1 MTNVLIV
8 DDNQNNRMILK
19 FLLEDYAEEKGDE
32 NLFSIIEVEDGVQAV
47 KACEDKVP
55 DIIFM
60 DIMMP
65 NMDGIEATK
74 IIKEKYKKTLI
85 IAVSAV
91 DDDER
96 KKLILHNG
104 AEDYVSKPINGAIFS
119 ARLENYIALSTNR
132 QSPKVTTSSES
143 KVIGFA
149 QNVYTKDVFAHQIIF
164 YIGND
169 DALSEFWEYYLLGEH
184 GEYEDLSDI
193 VRSVYAIA
201 SLHLKLGHI
210 CKVVI
215 EESDSNMY
223 FSVGGFEEKDN
234 QLIKLIMAKNS
245 QIKNWRFKNGTFS
258 AYIEKIEV
266 IPEEI
271 NTSTTQEV
279 AKEEVVAKEEHIE
292 QVDIDTSSAWGDELH
307 VFNFLDPFDLEELD
321 DRIGQLSSML
331 LQVGSSAPSEEE
343 AREIADL
350 LDKIGRT
357 LTGYTETFTIG
368 QALQGFSQDIIGNIE
383 TFLEQAK
390 ALGTMFQ
397 AFSNDITTWKE
408 MMFETGAPS
417 VSFMDETIVVNVQT
431 ITSMIKVDD
440 SVDDNADDIFDF

>member
-32 NLFSIIEVEDGVQAV
+32 SLFEIREVEDGILAV
-47 KACEDKVP
+47 KECEEQAP

-74 IIKEKYKKTLI
+74 IIKNKYKKTLI

-119 ARLENYIALSTNR
+119 ARLENYISLARNR
-132 QSPKVTTSSES
+132 KEIKESATSET

-149 QNVYTKDVFAHQIIF
+149 HNVYTKDVFAHQIVF
-164 YIGND
+164 YIGDD

-184 GEYEDLSDI
+184 KEYEDLSDI
-193 VRSVYAIA
+193 VRSAYAIA
-201 SLHLKLGHI
+201 SLHLKLEHI
-210 CKVVI
+210 CRIVV
-215 EESDSNMY
+215 EESDRNIY
-223 FSVGGFEEKDN
+223 FSIGGFDKKDE
-234 QLIKLIMAKNS
+234 QIIKLIMAKNS
-245 QIKNWRFKNGTFS
+245 QVRNWRFKNGTFS
-258 AYIEKIEV
+258 AYIEKIEITTEV
-266 IPEEI
+266 VEPIVEKETVAQVVVEE
-271 NTSTTQEV
+271 TQENLDV
-279 AKEEVVAKEEHIE
+279 
-292 QVDIDTSSAWGDELH
+292 DTSSAWGDELQ
-307 VFNFLDPFDLEELD
+307 VFDFLDSFDLEELD

-331 LQVGSSAPSEEE
+331 LQVGSSAPSEDE

-368 QALQGFSQDIIGNIE
+368 QALQGFSQDIIDNMD

-397 AFSNDITTWKE
+397 AFSNDFTTWKE

-440 SVDDNADDIFDF
+440 SADNNADDIFDF

>member
-1 MTNVLIV
+1 MINILIV

-19 FLLEDYAEEKGDE
+19 FLLEDYAEENGDE
-32 NLFSIIEVEDGVQAV
+32 NLFDIREVEDGVLAV
-47 KACEDKVP
+47 KACEEQIP

-74 IIKEKYKKTLI
+74 IIKDKNKKILI

-119 ARLENYIALSTNR
+119 ARLENYISLADNR
-132 QSPKVTTSSES
+132 KIIKESIPLES
-143 KVIGFA
+143 KIIKFA
-149 QNVYTKDVFAHQIIF
+149 HNVYTKDIFAYQIVF
-164 YIGND
+164 YIDDD
-169 DALSEFWEYYLLGEH
+169 DALSEFWEYYLLGEQK
-184 GEYEDLSDI
+184 EYEDLSDI
-193 VRSVYAIA
+193 VRSTYAIA
-201 SLHLKLGHI
+201 SLHLKVEHTCSI
-210 CKVVI
+210 VV
-215 EESDSNMY
+215 EESDKNIY
-223 FSVGGFEEKDN
+223 FSVGGFDKEDE
-234 QLIKLIMAKNS
+234 QTIKLIMAKNS
-245 QIKNWRFKNGTFS
+245 QVRNWRFENGTFS
-258 AYIEKIEV
+258 AYIEKVEV
-266 IPEEI
+266 ITKKFE
-271 NTSTTQEV
+271 TVFVREV
-279 AKEEVVAKEEHIE
+279 VEEVQESVE
-292 QVDIDTSSAWGDELH
+292 IDTNSAWGHEMH
-307 VFNFLDPFDLEELD
+307 VFNFLDSFDLEELD

-331 LQVGSSAPSEEE
+331 LQIGSSEPSEDE

-357 LTGYTETFTIG
+357 LTGYSETFTIG
-368 QALQGFSQDIIGNIE
+368 QALQDFSQDVIGNME

-397 AFSNDITTWKE
+397 AFSHDIIKWKE

>member
-1 MTNVLIV
+1 MINILIV

-19 FLLEDYAEEKGDE
+19 FLLEDYTEEKGEE
-32 NLFSIIEVEDGVQAV
+32 NLFDVREVEDGALAV
-47 KACEDKVP
+47 KACEEKMP

-74 IIKEKYKKTLI
+74 IIKNKNKKVLI

-119 ARLENYIALSTNR
+119 ARLENYLSLANNR
-132 QSPKVTTSSES
+132 KVTKDPIETES
-143 KVIGFA
+143 KVLGFA
-149 QNVYTKDVFAHQIIF
+149 HNVYTKDVFSHQIIF
-164 YIGND
+164 YIGD
-169 DALSEFWEYYLLGEH
+169 EDALSEFWEYYLLGEH
-184 GEYEDLSDI
+184 RGYEDLSDI
-193 VRSVYAIA
+193 VRSTYAIA
-201 SLHLKLGHI
+201 SLHLKLEHI
-210 CKVVI
+210 CRIVI
-215 EESDSNMY
+215 EESENNMY
-223 FSVGGFEEKDN
+223 FSVGGFDKKDE
-234 QLIKLIMAKNS
+234 QIIKLIMAKNS
-245 QIKNWRFKNGTFS
+245 QVRNWRFKNGTFS
-258 AYIEKIEV
+258 AFIEKVEV

-271 NTSTTQEV
+271 KVPTVEDVVVEKQE
-279 AKEEVVAKEEHIE
+279 E
-292 QVDIDTSSAWGDELH
+292 QVDIDTSSAWGNELQ
-307 VFNFLDPFDLEELD
+307 VFDFLDQFDLEELD

-357 LTGYTETFTIG
+357 LSGYTETFTIG
-368 QALQGFSQDIIGNIE
+368 QALQGFSQDIISNIE

-408 MMFETGAPS
+408 MIFETGAPS

-440 SVDDNADDIFDF
+440 TIDDNADDIFDF

>member
-32 NLFSIIEVEDGVQAV
+32 SLFEIREVEDGILAV
-47 KACEDKVP
+47 KECEEQAP

-74 IIKEKYKKTLI
+74 IIKNKYKKILI

-119 ARLENYIALSTNR
+119 ARLENYISLASNR
-132 QSPKVTTSSES
+132 KEIKESVTSET

-149 QNVYTKDVFAHQIIF
+149 HNVYTKDVFAHQIVF
-164 YIGND
+164 YIGDD

-184 GEYEDLSDI
+184 KEYEDLSDI
-193 VRSVYAIA
+193 VRSAYAIA
-201 SLHLKLGHI
+201 SLHLKLEHI
-210 CKVVI
+210 CRIVV
-215 EESDSNMY
+215 EESDRNIY
-223 FSVGGFEEKDN
+223 FSIGGFDKKDE
-234 QLIKLIMAKNS
+234 QIIKLIMAKNS
-245 QIKNWRFKNGTFS
+245 QVRNWRFKNGTFS
-258 AYIEKIEV
+258 AYIEKIE
-266 IPEEI
+266 II
-271 NTSTTQEV
+271 T
-279 AKEEVVAKEEHIE
+279 EVVEPIVEKETVA
-292 QVDIDTSSAWGDELH
+292 QVVVEEPQENVNVDTSSAWGDELQ
-307 VFNFLDPFDLEELD
+307 VFDFLDSFDLEELD

-331 LQVGSSAPSEEE
+331 LQVGSSAPSEDE

-368 QALQGFSQDIIGNIE
+368 QALQGFSQDIIDNMD

-397 AFSNDITTWKE
+397 AFSNDFTTWKE

-440 SVDDNADDIFDF
+440 SADNNADDIFDF

>member
-32 NLFSIIEVEDGVQAV
+32 SLFEIREVEDGILAV
-47 KACEDKVP
+47 KECEEQAP

-74 IIKEKYKKTLI
+74 IIKNKYKKTLI

-119 ARLENYIALSTNR
+119 ARLENYISLARNR
-132 QSPKVTTSSES
+132 KEIKESVTSET

-149 QNVYTKDVFAHQIIF
+149 HNVYTKDVFAHQIVF
-164 YIGND
+164 YIGDD

-184 GEYEDLSDI
+184 KEYEDLSDI
-193 VRSVYAIA
+193 VRSAYAIA
-201 SLHLKLGHI
+201 SLHLKLEHI
-210 CKVVI
+210 CRIVV
-215 EESDSNMY
+215 EESDRNIY
-223 FSVGGFEEKDN
+223 FSIGGFDKKDE
-234 QLIKLIMAKNS
+234 QIIKLIMAKNS
-245 QIKNWRFKNGTFS
+245 QVRNWRFKNGTFS
-258 AYIEKIEV
+258 AYIEKIE
-266 IPEEI
+266 II
-271 NTSTTQEV
+271 T
-279 AKEEVVAKEEHIE
+279 EVVEPIVEKETVA
-292 QVDIDTSSAWGDELH
+292 QVVVEEPQENVNVDTSSAWGDELQ
-307 VFNFLDPFDLEELD
+307 VFDFLDSFDLEELD

-331 LQVGSSAPSEEE
+331 LQVGSSAPSEDE

-368 QALQGFSQDIIGNIE
+368 QALQGFSQDIIDNMD

-397 AFSNDITTWKE
+397 AFSNDFTTWKE

-440 SVDDNADDIFDF
+440 SADNNADDIFDF

>member
-1 MTNVLIV
+1 MINILIV

-19 FLLEDYAEEKGDE
+19 FLLEDYAEEKDEE
-32 NLFSIIEVEDGVQAV
+32 NLFDIREVEDGELAV
-47 KACEDKVP
+47 KACEEKMP

-74 IIKEKYKKTLI
+74 IIKNKNKKVLI

-119 ARLENYIALSTNR
+119 ARLENYLSLANNR
-132 QSPKVTTSSES
+132 KVTNEPTEPEA
-143 KVIGFA
+143 KVLGFA
-149 QNVYTKDVFAHQIIF
+149 HNVYTKDVFAHQIIF

-184 GEYEDLSDI
+184 RGYEDLSDI
-193 VRSVYAIA
+193 VRSTYAIA
-201 SLHLKLGHI
+201 SLHLKLEHI
-210 CKVVI
+210 CRIVI
-215 EESDSNMY
+215 EESEKNMY
-223 FSVGGFEEKDN
+223 FSVGGFDKKDE
-234 QLIKLIMAKNS
+234 QIIKLIMAKNS
-245 QIKNWRFKNGTFS
+245 QVRNWRFKNGTFS
-258 AYIEKIEV
+258 AFIEKVEV
-266 IPEEI
+266 ITEKVKVSTVQDIVEEE
-271 NTSTTQEV
+271 QVEEV
-279 AKEEVVAKEEHIE
+279 EEVV
-292 QVDIDTSSAWGDELH
+292 IDTSSTWGDELH
-307 VFNFLDPFDLEELD
+307 IFNFLDPFDLEELD

-331 LQVGSSAPSEEE
+331 LQVGSSAPTEEE

-357 LTGYTETFTIG
+357 LTGYTETFIIG
-368 QALQGFSQDIIGNIE
+368 QALQGFSQDITTNME

-431 ITSMIKVDD
+431 ITSMIKIDD
-440 SVDDNADDIFDF
+440 TVDDNADDIFDF

>member
-1 MTNVLIV
+1 MINILIV

-19 FLLEDYAEEKGDE
+19 FLLEDYTEEKDEE
-32 NLFSIIEVEDGVQAV
+32 NLFDIREVEDGALAV
-47 KACEDKVP
+47 KACEDKMP

-74 IIKEKYKKTLI
+74 IIKNKYKKVLI

-119 ARLENYIALSTNR
+119 ARLENYLSLANNR
-132 QSPKVTTSSES
+132 KVTNEPIEPEA
-143 KVIGFA
+143 KVLGFA
-149 QNVYTKDVFAHQIIF
+149 HNVYTKDVFAHQVIF

-184 GEYEDLSDI
+184 KEYEDLSDI
-193 VRSVYAIA
+193 VRSAYAIA
-201 SLHLKLGHI
+201 SLHLKLEHI
-210 CKVVI
+210 CRIVI
-215 EESDSNMY
+215 EESEKNMY
-223 FSVGGFEEKDN
+223 FSVGGFDKKDE
-234 QLIKLIMAKNS
+234 QIIKLIMAKNS
-245 QIKNWRFKNGTFS
+245 QVRNWRFKNGTFS
-258 AYIEKIEV
+258 AFIEKVEV
-266 IPEEI
+266 ITEEI
-271 NTSTTQEV
+271 KVSTAENIFEEEQV
-279 AKEEVVAKEEHIE
+279 EEVKEVE
-292 QVDIDTSSAWGDELH
+292 IDTSSTWGDELH

-331 LQVGSSAPSEEE
+331 LQVGSSAPTEEE

-357 LTGYTETFTIG
+357 LSGYTETFIIG
-368 QALQGFSQDIIGNIE
+368 QALQGFSQDITTNIE

-440 SVDDNADDIFDF
+440 TVDENADDIFDF

>member
-1 MTNVLIV
+1 MTNILIV

-19 FLLEDYAEEKGDE
+19 FLLEDYTEEKDE
-32 NLFSIIEVEDGVQAV
+32 ESLFNIREVEDGVLAV
-47 KACEDKVP
+47 KACEEKMP

-74 IIKEKYKKTLI
+74 IIKNRNKKVLI

-119 ARLENYIALSTNR
+119 ARLENYLSLANNR
-132 QSPKVTTSSES
+132 KVTNEPIEPEA
-143 KVIGFA
+143 KVLGFA
-149 QNVYTKDVFAHQIIF
+149 HNVYTKDVFAHQIIF

-169 DALSEFWEYYLLGEH
+169 DALSEFWEYYLLGQH
-184 GEYEDLSDI
+184 KEYEDLSDI
-193 VRSVYAIA
+193 VRSTYAIA
-201 SLHLKLGHI
+201 SLHLKLEHI
-210 CKVVI
+210 CRIVI
-215 EESDSNMY
+215 EESERNMY
-223 FSVGGFEEKDN
+223 FSVGGFDKKDE
-234 QLIKLIMAKNS
+234 QIIKLIMAKNS
-245 QIKNWRFKNGTFS
+245 KIKNWHFKNGTFS
-258 AYIEKIEV
+258 AFIEKVEV

-271 NTSTTQEV
+271 KVSTIQNV
-279 AKEEVVAKEEHIE
+279 VEEV
-292 QVDIDTSSAWGDELH
+292 QGNIDTSSTWGDELQ
-307 VFNFLDPFDLEELD
+307 VFDFLDSFDLEELD

-343 AREIADL
+343 AREIADM
-350 LDKIGRT
+350 LDKIGRI

-368 QALQGFSQDIIGNIE
+368 QSLQGFSQDIIGSID

-440 SVDDNADDIFDF
+440 TVDDNSDDIFDF